1 MHIHALSQKALFSPD
16 KQSVQQEMRN
26 ICALNPKP
34 DDLWPKLSTCE
45 CFPVRK
51 PSGEVEWLSC
61 SGAFAVVDRI
71 DYGNL
76 FRDKIATLDFS
87 LEDVHCLKVFIHG
100 LKLEPKYLSNAVTEE
115 TRVEGGI
122 LNAELTNDL
131 RRKAYAIARYVP
143 FYGKELNGYVLTY
156 PDTLG
161 ILGFQMPLSRIPFS
175 RTWKSILATAYRMF
189 CLLL

>member
-1 MHIHALSQKALFSPD
+1 
-16 KQSVQQEMRN
+16 MRN

-34 DDLWPKLSTCE
+34 DDLWPKLSDCK
-45 CFPVRK
+45 CFQVRK
-51 PSGEVEWLSC
+51 LFGEVEWSSC
-61 SGAFAVVDRI
+61 SGAFAVVDRT

-87 LEDVHCLKVFIHG
+87 LEDVHSLKVFLQG
-100 LKLEPKYLSNAVTEE
+100 LRLEQKYLSNAVSEE
-115 TRVEGGI
+115 TRVEGGVF
-122 LNAELTNDL
+122 NAELTDDL

-143 FYGKELNGYVLTY
+143 FYGKELNGYILTY

-161 ILGFQMPLSRIPFS
+161 ILGFQMPLSHIPFS
-175 RTWKSILATAYRMF
+175 RMWKSILARAYRMF